1 MINYSYIAEG
11 HSPTRSNALQKSQSI
26 TCEKLSLFT
35 KRILIVDDDPDTTL
49 TFKKGLEAENEKTS
63 KALFK
68 VYTYNNP
75 LLALSE
81 FKPDFYDLMPKIDGL
96 EFSTKILDIDI
107 NPKICLMSAGMI
119 NQEALREQ
127 YPSRNIGCFIKKP
140 VTIECLV
147 RTIRIEL
154 E

>member
-1 MINYSYIAEG
+1 
-11 HSPTRSNALQKSQSI
+11 LQKSRSI
-26 TCEKLSLFT
+26 TSEKLSPFA
-35 KRILIVDDDPDTTL
+35 KRILIVDDDPDITF

-63 KALFK
+63 KIFFK
-68 VYTYNNP
+68 VHAYNNP
-75 LLALSE
+75 LLALTE
-81 FKPDFYDLMPKIDGL
+81 FKPDLYDLILVDINMPEMDGL
-96 EFSTKILDIDI
+96 EFSTKILDLDV